1 MTGGRLVLA
10 RELYREDGVFGD
22 LIAENGGL
30 DLLTLEHSYGLLP
43 KLPKGEYVCKRTVWH
58 KKGIETFEITGVPN
72 ATRILFHTGN
82 KEQDSEGC
90 VLLGLARLEGNDRV
104 MIITDSKVAH
114 GRFMAHYEG
123 VDEFP
128 LTVL

>member
-1 MTGGRLVLA
+1 MTGGRLILN

-22 LIAENGGL
+22 LISESGDL
-30 DLLTLEHSYGLLP
+30 SLLTLEHSYGLLP
-43 KLPKGEYVCKRTVWH
+43 KVPKGEYVCKRTVWH
-58 KKGIETFEITGVPN
+58 KKGIPTFEITGVPN

-82 KEQDSEGC
+82 LEQDSEGC
-90 VLLGLARLEGNDRV
+90 VLLGLSRTES
-104 MIITDSKVAH
+104 TDGVTKIGSSKDAH
-114 GRFMAHYEG
+114 KRFMEHLNG